1 MIHCR
6 SAFLNKHA
14 MRNVLDLTHEITN
27 QPPEYIGANLFVGD
41 RVLQHWMEAF
51 GGRWGYDRATAYGA
65 LAGGHLMRLGFQ
77 ANASR
82 PVLRSHDRFGHR
94 LDQVEFHPAYHEI
107 MATAIAHGLPSLPWT
122 QPGDGA
128 QVVRAAL
135 TYLHGQA
142 EAGTSCPLTMTY
154 ASVPALRNQPDVAEE
169 WLPKILSTNY
179 DGRFLPLM
187 DKKGATI
194 GMGMTEKQGGS
205 DVRANTTRA
214 LPIGQAG
221 SGQPYTLV
229 GHKWF
234 FSAPMCDAFLVLAQT
249 ERGMSCFLVPRFRPD
264 GSQNAIRIQ
273 RLKDKLGDHANAS
286 SEVEFYDAWGV
297 MVGEE
302 GRGVPTIL
310 DMVMH
315 TRLDCM
321 IGSAALMR
329 QALTQA
335 VHHAKHR
342 QAFGRVLADQPLMQ
356 NVLADLALES
366 EAAIAM
372 TLRLASALDAAAQG
386 DAEEAALARVLTAV
400 GKYWICKRTPMM
412 VNEAQECLGGAG
424 YVEESILPR
433 LYRQAPLNSIW
444 EGSGNIQCLD
454 VLRAFSR
461 EANSLPAVLR
471 ELGIGAAENPQ
482 LAERVKALGVALA
495 DTDQMEARARSLVE
509 ELAVCL
515 QASLLIRSAPSF
527 VTEAFIA
534 GRLGTG
540 RVFGT
545 LPTGLQFEALIDRAH
560 VALESAPG

>member
-6 SAFLNKHA
+6 SKFLKKHA
-14 MRNVLDLTHEITN
+14 MPNVHDLTHTVSN
-27 QPPEYIGANLFVGD
+27 QPPDFLGINLYAGD
-41 RVLQHWMEAF
+41 QVLRHWMDAL
-51 GGRWGYDRATAYGA
+51 GGSWGHERAMAYGE
-65 LAGGHLMRLGFQ
+65 LAGGRLMELGFL
-77 ANASR
+77 ANANK

-107 MATAIAHGLPSLPWT
+107 MATAIRHGLPSLPWSR
-122 QPGDGA
+122 PGEGA

-142 EAGTSCPLTMTY
+142 EAGTCCPLTMTY
-154 ASVPALRNQPDVAEE
+154 ASVPALRNQPEVAEQ
-169 WLPKILSTNY
+169 WLPKILSTDY
-179 DGRFLPLM
+179 DGRFLPLA
-187 DKKGATI
+187 DKHGATI

-214 LPIGQAG
+214 TPVSQYGPGQA
-221 SGQPYTLV
+221 YRLV

-234 FSAPMCDAFLVLAQT
+234 FSAPMCDAFLVLAQS
-249 ERGMSCFLVPRFRPD
+249 ERGLSCFLVPRFQPD
-264 GSQNAIRIQ
+264 GTQNAIRIQ

-286 SEVEFYDAWGV
+286 SEVEFFEAWAV

-310 DMVMH
+310 EMVMH

-321 IGSAALMR
+321 IGSASLMR
-329 QALTQA
+329 QALSQA

-342 QAFGRVLADQPLMQ
+342 QAFGRLLSDQPLMQ

-366 EAAIAM
+366 EAALAM

-386 DAEEAALARVLTAV
+386 DTEEAALARVLTAV

-454 VLRAFSR
+454 VLRALSR
-461 EANSLPAVLR
+461 EPDSLPAITR
-471 ELGIGAAENPQ
+471 ELRIGAAEHAG
-482 LAERVKALGVALA
+482 LAERVEHLGQALA
-495 DTDQMEARARSLVE
+495 DRDQIETRARALVE

-515 QASLLIRSAPSF
+515 QASLLVRSAPGF
-527 VTEAFIA
+527 VAEAFMA
-534 GRLGTG
+534 GRFGGG

-545 LPTGLQFEALIDRAH
+545 LPAGLAYEAILDRAH
-560 VALESAPG
+560 VPLQT